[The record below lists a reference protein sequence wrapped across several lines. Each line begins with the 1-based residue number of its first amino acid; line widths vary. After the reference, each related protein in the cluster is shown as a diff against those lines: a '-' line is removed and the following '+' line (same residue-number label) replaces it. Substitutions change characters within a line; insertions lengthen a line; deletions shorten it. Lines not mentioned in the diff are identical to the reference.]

1 LQTERP
7 KKFVPIKTSSN
18 VTWEKEARK
27 LLLEVSNLTVCFDKA
42 MIINDLSMHVNDGEL
57 VSLVGPNGAG
67 KSTLLRAIT
76 GLVIWEK
83 GIHRG
88 TREGDITLEGNVV
101 FEGEHLER
109 MPAHKIVKSGLI
121 HCPERRRP
129 FREMSVIDNIY
140 AGAYMVKDKQQ
151 IKQSLD
157 NVYQLFPRLKERSN
171 QISGTLS
178 GGEQQ
183 MLALGRALMS
193 NPKLLCIDE
202 PSTGLAP
209 IIKEEV
215 FNKINEIRQMGIT
228 LLLVEQ
234 EVSVVFAMADRN
246 YVLSSGKIIAE
257 GTGDQLMQDEVLSKT
272 YLGL

>member
-1 LQTERP
+1 M
-7 KKFVPIKTSSN
+7 
-18 VTWEKEARK
+18 
-27 LLLEVSNLTVCFDKA
+27 LLEVSNLTVCYEKA
-42 MIINDLSMHVNDGEL
+42 MIINDLSLHINDGEL

-83 GIHRG
+83 GIKRG
-88 TREGDITLEGNVV
+88 TAGGDITLGGGVV
-101 FEGEHLER
+101 FEGEKIER
-109 MPAHKIVKSGLI
+109 VPAHEIARKGLI

-129 FREMSVIDNIY
+129 FREMTVIDNLY
-140 AGAYMVKDKQQ
+140 AGGYLVKDKNQLQ
-151 IKQSLD
+151 KNLE
-157 NVYQLFPRLKERSN
+157 NVYLLFPRLQERIK

-193 NPKLLCIDE
+193 KPKLLCIDE

-209 IIKEEV
+209 IMKEEV
-215 FNKINEIRQMGIT
+215 FKKIGAIRKMGIT
-228 LLLVEQ
+228 VLLVEQ
-234 EVSVVFAMADRN
+234 EVSAVFAMADRN

-257 GTGDQLMQDEVLSKT
+257 GTGDELMQNEVLRKT

>member
-1 LQTERP
+1 M
-7 KKFVPIKTSSN
+7 
-18 VTWEKEARK
+18 
-27 LLLEVSNLTVCFDKA
+27 LLEVTHLTVCYDRA
-42 MIINDLSMHVNDGEL
+42 MIINDLSMGVEREKL

-76 GLVIWEK
+76 GLVAWEREITRRSTGGDVTLK
-83 GIHRG
+83 GAV
-88 TREGDITLEGNVV
+88 TFD
-101 FEGEHLER
+101 GER
-109 MPAHKIVKSGLI
+109 IDQIPAHEIVKRGLI

-129 FREMSVIDNIY
+129 FREMTVADNLY
-140 AGAYMVKDKQQ
+140 AGAYLLMQKKEIQ
-151 IKQSLD
+151 D
-157 NVYQLFPRLKERSN
+157 NLEKVYQLFPVLHKRSN

-193 NPKLLCIDE
+193 RPKLMCIDE

-209 IIKEEV
+209 ILRKHV
-215 FNKINEIRQMGIT
+215 FEKIGEIRNLGIT

-234 EVSVVFAMADRN
+234 EVSTVFKMASHN

-257 GTGDQLMQDEVLSKT
+257 GTGEQLLQNEVLRKT

>member
-1 LQTERP
+1 M
-7 KKFVPIKTSSN
+7 
-18 VTWEKEARK
+18 
-27 LLLEVSNLTVCFDKA
+27 LLNVSNLIVCYDKA
-42 MIINDLSMHVNDGEL
+42 MIINDISMHVNNGEL

-88 TREGDITLEGNVV
+88 TSEGDITLEGTVV
-101 FEGEHLER
+101 FENQHLER
-109 MPAHKIVKSGLI
+109 VPAHEIARRGLV

-129 FREMSVIDNIY
+129 FREMTVLENLY
-140 AGAYMVKDKQQ
+140 AGAYLTKDKQQ
-151 IKQSLD
+151 QQHNLE
-157 NVYQLFPRLKERSN
+157 NVYQLFPRLSERAK
-171 QISGTLS
+171 QVSGTLS

-183 MLALGRALMS
+183 MLAIGRALMS

-209 IIKEEV
+209 IMKQEV
-215 FNKINEIRQMGIT
+215 FKKIGEIRQMGIT
-228 LLLVEQ
+228 VLLVEQ
-234 EVSVVFAMADRN
+234 EVSAVFAMADRN

-257 GTGDQLMQDEVLSKT
+257 GSGDDLLKDEVLRKT

>member
-1 LQTERP
+1 
-7 KKFVPIKTSSN
+7 V
-18 VTWEKEARK
+18 
-27 LLLEVSNLTVCFDKA
+27 LLDVAHLRVCYDKA
-42 MIINDLSMHVNDGEL
+42 MIINDLSMGVERQEL

-76 GLVIWEK
+76 GLVAWERE
-83 GIHRG
+83 ITRRSTRG
-88 TREGDITLEGNVV
+88 DVIVEGTVTFD
-101 FEGEHLER
+101 GER
-109 MPAHKIVKSGLI
+109 IDQIPAHEIVERGLI

-129 FREMSVIDNIY
+129 FREMTVIDNLY
-140 AGAYMVKDKQQ
+140 AGAYLLKEKKETQ
-151 IKQSLD
+151 D
-157 NVYQLFPRLKERSN
+157 NLEKVYQLFPVLQDRSR

-193 NPKLLCIDE
+193 QPKLMCIDE

-209 IIKEEV
+209 ILRAQV
-215 FNKINEIRQMGIT
+215 FEKIGEIRNLGIT

-234 EVSVVFAMADRN
+234 EVSTVFKMASRN

-257 GTGDQLMQDEVLSKT
+257 GTGEQLLQDEVLRKT